1 MRLSR
6 RLPFGMIGLL
16 VALAVLPVHS
26 FAAPTR
32 DRRATSLIVKLVPGT
47 DVRMF
52 ARSNGL
58 ESPESQ
64 ADSLP
69 SMSAYRFKIEDGST
83 LSQKLQELANN
94 ALVAYAEPNTD
105 GQIPEARQRSSWVV
119 GGSDGEYA
127 SQWASENIRLPAAHT
142 ATTGAGIVVAILDTG
157 IDMEHPALRD
167 RLVPGYDFIDEDT
180 EPQEDGEE
188 ERDAAFGHG
197 THVAGLVA
205 LAAPGASIMPLRTLR
220 SDGTGDIWT
229 QVRAIRYAINNG
241 ADVINLSYS
250 FEVRSQ
256 LLDEVLG
263 QVTCVAGGIL
273 DCRQLTR
280 PGAVVVAAAGNS
292 GMRLREYPAGDQAPG
307 ILGVG
312 ANTSSNALAPFSTYG
327 SWVQLMAPGDHIM
340 STIPGGGYAS
350 WSGTSMSTPLAA
362 GVVALVRAAY
372 PALRPNE
379 VVSRVATTAAQT
391 NSTVRRRL
399 DAAAAVGVLPASK

>member
-6 RLPFGMIGLL
+6 RLQIGIFGLL
-16 VALAVLPVHS
+16 VAVAVLPTYS
-26 FAAPTR
+26 FAAPSR
-32 DRRATSLIVKLVPGT
+32 DRRATSIIAKLAPGT
-47 DVRMF
+47 DVRLF
-52 ARSNGL
+52 ARLNGL
-58 ESPESQ
+58 SVPESQ
-64 ADSLP
+64 IDSMPGL
-69 SMSAYRFKIEDGST
+69 SAYRFKIEDGT
-83 LSQKLQELANN
+83 TVSQKLVQ
-94 ALVAYAEPNTD
+94 LVGDTQVTYAEPNTD

-127 SQWASENIRLPAAHT
+127 SQWAGENIRLPAAHT
-142 ATTGAGIVVAILDTG
+142 ATTGTGIVVAVLDTG

-167 RLVPGYDFIDEDT
+167 RLMPGYDFVDEDS
-180 EPQEDGEE
+180 EPREEGEE
-188 ERDAAFGHG
+188 GRDAAFGHG

-205 LAAPGASIMPLRTLR
+205 LAAPGAKIMPLRTLQA
-220 SDGTGDIWT
+220 DGTGDIWT

-250 FEVRSQ
+250 FEARSQ

-263 QVTCVAGGIL
+263 LVTCVAGGIQ

-292 GMRLREYPAGDQAPG
+292 GLRLREYPAGDQAPG

-312 ANTSSNALAPFSTYG
+312 ANTSSNTLAPFSTYG
-327 SWVQLMAPGDHIM
+327 AWVQLMAPGEHIM

-379 VVSRVATTAAQT
+379 VISRIATTAAQT
-391 NSTVRRRL
+391 NSAVRRRL
-399 DAAAAVGVLPASK
+399 DAAAAVGALPVSK

>member
-6 RLPFGMIGLL
+6 RLPFGIVGLL
-16 VALAVLPVHS
+16 VALALIPAHS

-32 DRRATSLIVKLVPGT
+32 DRRASSIIAKLTPDT

-52 ARSNGL
+52 ARLNGL
-58 ESPESQ
+58 SVPESQ

-69 SMSAYRFKIEDGST
+69 SMSAYRFKIEDGNT
-83 LSQKLQELANN
+83 VTQKLAQLAGN
-94 ALVAYAEPNTD
+94 AHVAYAEANAD

-127 SQWASENIRLPAAHT
+127 NQWAGENIRLSAAHA
-142 ATTGAGIVVAILDTG
+142 ATTGEGIVVAILDTG

-167 RLVPGYDFIDEDT
+167 RLVPGYDFIDEDY
-180 EPQEDGEE
+180 EPEEDGEE
-188 ERDAAFGHG
+188 GRDAAFGHG

-205 LAAPGASIMPLRTLR
+205 LAAPGAKIMPLRTLR
-220 SDGTGDIWT
+220 PDGTGDIWT

-250 FEVRSQ
+250 FEARSQ

-292 GMRLREYPAGDQAPG
+292 GMRLREYPAAAQAPG

-312 ANTSSNALAPFSTYG
+312 ANTRSNTLALFSTYG
-327 SWVQLMAPGDHIM
+327 AWVQLMAPGDHIM

-372 PALRPNE
+372 PTLRPNE
-379 VVSRVATTAAQT
+379 VISRIATTATQT
-391 NSTVRRRL
+391 DSAVRRRL
-399 DAAAAVGVLPASK
+399 DAAAAVGALPVSK

>member
-6 RLPFGMIGLL
+6 RLPFGLFGLL
-16 VALAVLPVHS
+16 VVLAVLPVQS
-26 FAAPTR
+26 FAAPAH
-32 DRRATSLIVKLVPGT
+32 DRRASSIIAKLAPGT
-47 DVRMF
+47 DVRVF
-52 ARSNGL
+52 AGLNGL
-58 ESPESQ
+58 EVPEAQ
-64 ADSLP
+64 ADSLT
-69 SMSAYRFKIEDGST
+69 SMSAYRFKIDDGST
-83 LSQKLQELANN
+83 VSQKLAQLGGNTQ
-94 ALVAYAEPNTD
+94 VAYAEPNTD

-127 SQWASENIRLPAAHT
+127 SQWASDNIRLPAAHT

-167 RLVPGYDFIDEDT
+167 RLVPGYDFIGEDSV
-180 EPQEDGEE
+180 PQEEGEE
-188 ERDAAFGHG
+188 GRDAAFGHG

-205 LAAPGASIMPLRTLR
+205 LAAPGAKIMPLRTLR
-220 SDGTGDIWT
+220 PDGTGDVWA

-263 QVTCVAGGIL
+263 QVTCVAGGVP

-292 GMRLREYPAGDQAPG
+292 GMRLREYPAADQAPG

-312 ANTSSNALAPFSTYG
+312 ANTSDNALAAFSTYG
-327 SWVQLMAPGDHIM
+327 AWVQVMAPGDHIM

-350 WSGTSMSTPLAA
+350 WSGTSMSAPLAA
-362 GVVALVRAAY
+362 GVVALVRAAN

-379 VVSRVATTAAQT
+379 VISRITTTAAQT
-391 NSTVRRRL
+391 NSAVRRRL